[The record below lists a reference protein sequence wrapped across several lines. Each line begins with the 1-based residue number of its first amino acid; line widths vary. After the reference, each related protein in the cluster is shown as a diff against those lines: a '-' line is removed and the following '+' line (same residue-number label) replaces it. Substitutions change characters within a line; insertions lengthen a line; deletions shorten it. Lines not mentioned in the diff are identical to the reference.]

1 MRIKIF
7 QSIVDTIRLKKLKFA
22 LTYNPLLLE
31 IVLNIYHLLGFNKT
45 KLLRYLGCNCP
56 DNVNIDS
63 NFHTINPAG
72 LTIGKHSSLGDYTQI
87 YCNGNVKIGKYVIF
101 SKNCCLMAG
110 THHVDDYSD
119 RVDDQDICIED
130 GCWIGISVTIL
141 GGVTIGKGSIIG
153 AGSLVNKDIPPY
165 SIAVGN
171 PCKVIKKREPAQIIK
186 QPTTY
191 DISELDKD

>member
-7 QSIVDTIRLKKLKFA
+7 QAIVDTIRLKKLKFA

-56 DNVNIDS
+56 DNVNIGS
-63 NFHTINPAG
+63 NFHLRNPPS
-72 LTIGKHSSLGDYTQI
+72 LELGKHCYFGDNNQISCYTKI
-87 YCNGNVKIGKYVIF
+87 NIGKYTFF
-101 SKNCCLMAG
+101 SHNCCLISG
-110 THHVDDYSD
+110 THSTTDFSD
-119 RVDDQDICIED
+119 IGENQEINIGS
-130 GCWIGISVTIL
+130 GCWIGASVTIL